1 MRTWRKMPSRKLLV
15 LAGAV
20 SALGL
25 GLLFW
30 AYPSAVPDAAHDA
43 RVEASETRWPGG
55 EQRNYSV
62 RLDSRVRFEQPDI
75 MVVTVAGTLD
85 MTRVSSEQ
93 LELAAALEVSSV
105 SLGVQAS
112 PEEEAA
118 VRRGLGE
125 PFSVRFGPGGRVAEI
140 GFPPV

>member
-1 MRTWRKMPSRKLLV
+1 
-15 LAGAV
+15 
-20 SALGL
+20 
-25 GLLFW
+25 
-30 AYPSAVPDAAHDA
+30 
-43 RVEASETRWPGG
+43 
-55 EQRNYSV
+55 
-62 RLDSRVRFEQPDI
+62 VRFDQQDI

-140 GFPPV
+140 GFPPVERPEAARALARGLLRTDRKSVV